1 MSHSTEEAGHGHS
14 IAAWTTVIVIIVAFS
29 LGPFFS
35 FPRTA
40 PAVYASA
47 ALALAGV
54 VAGLVLRKMG
64 YGVGGQHTKSH

>member
-29 LGPFFS
+29 IGTFF
-35 FPRTA
+35 FFLENA

>member
-1 MSHSTEEAGHGHS
+1 MSHNTEESGHGHS
-14 IAAWTTVIVIIVAFS
+14 IAAWTTTIVVIVAFS
-29 LGPFFS
+29 IGTFF
-35 FPRTA
+35 FFLENA

-54 VAGLVLRKMG
+54 VAGYVLKKMG

>member
-14 IAAWTTVIVIIVAFS
+14 VAAWTTVIVIIVAFS
-29 LGPFFS
+29 IGTFF
-35 FPRTA
+35 FFLENA

-54 VAGLVLRKMG
+54 VAGFVLRKMG